1 MGEED
6 TKATVELTATDTSS
20 LEKSSE
26 ETAGGKE
33 TQEEPKK
40 GEEKAAEPEKMEID
54 AEIKK
59 DEELVVKSNEGT
71 DKMEEDVT
79 VTKDEGQAEAT
90 KMDEDAN
97 GQKEQTDDGVSGGG
111 TVEDTVMKENVES
124 NNAKDD
130 EKEESITEADQN
142 KAGKESEEDVKNEGD
157 KANGTK
163 DEKAGDI
170 EEEDKKVETVDEN
183 NKEQN
188 KEEDLAEEGKEEED
202 KEVEKAKVEDE
213 ERSEDE
219 NDNEQVE
226 SQPAKE
232 DEKEETNDD
241 KEDEKG
247 ESKSSK
253 KRGKGK
259 SSGERIRKKTKN
271 EEEKKD
277 SEPKTPFS
285 DRPVRERKSVERL
298 VAVIDTDSSKE
309 FRIEKGPGA
318 YLKDIPSVAYKVTRK
333 KSDETLKLLHT
344 ILFGGRRGKA
354 PQVKTNILSF
364 SGFVWHG
371 NEEKAKEKIKEKFE
385 KCIKDKLVEF
395 CEMLDIHVTKAT
407 TKEDIVTKLFEFLEK
422 PHAKGDAPASEKE
435 KSSKGAK
442 RKRTPK
448 KSSPAAVTSSSKRSA
463 KSQRKSEEGTKAAKK
478 GLALSEDE
486 SEEEKEEEKQEKEQK
501 SAEEEENVNGI
512 PDKSEDEAPQPSESE
527 EKDESEEEETPKKK
541 KKRGSKL
548 SAEKKESAGRARNK
562 KASVAAK
569 ASPPEKV
576 TQKRSSAKRKKTDDD
591 SDTSPKASSKRKKSE
606 KATKASTSTPSKS
619 ASKEKP
625 EVKGAGKGKEK
636 TKGPSDKVL
645 KNAIIKIL
653 KRVDFNTATFTDIIK
668 ELGKEFKDDLT
679 PRKLSI
685 KLVIQSELTKLA
697 EEAEEEKIEEEK
709 EEDAEKK
716 KAGGSTGT
724 EKEKEEDAEKEKAEG
739 SAGSVKEKEEE
750 TVKEKAGGSA
760 GSVKEKEEETVKEKA
775 GGSAGS
781 EKEKEEEAVKEKAG
795 GSAGSEK
802 EKAGGSAD
810 GEETLSSFLSTLL
823 LVAEEANGT
832 SDLRDDNV
840 FQGKSV
846 LSNLACG
853 SKDCA
858 CWLLFTCASLI
869 HLTLSVNMSG
879 HHGEEAEAE
888 HMEDD
893 DTLGADFENLMCSA
907 DTTASQAPNRKDIQG
922 ISWDK
927 LSLTREE
934 YRKSRLQSYRN
945 YENIPNSGEASG
957 KDCLDSEKGSSFYMF
972 KKNFRSVTPT
982 ILHFQLR
989 ELVWA
994 TSNHDVYL
1002 MCNNSITHWS
1012 TLTSSRDEVLD
1023 LAGLVTP
1030 SEEHPGSLLEGFS
1043 KTQVSSLAVKDGMVV
1058 AGGFSGE
1065 LICKHLDRPGVS
1077 FCYRLT
1083 SEENAITNS
1092 VNIHRNS
1099 SGALHFMASSNDGG
1113 VRNFDMETYQLV
1125 QHFHYPWPVNHSS
1138 VSPDGKLVTILG
1150 DDPDGLLVDSNN
1162 GETVGRLYG
1171 HLDYSFASA
1180 WHPDGVTFATGNQ
1193 DKTCRVWDVRNLSKS
1208 VAILKGNL
1216 GAIRSIKFTSDG
1228 QYMAMAEAA
1237 DFVHIYNTNTGYMNE
1252 QEIDFFGEISG
1263 ISFSPDTES
1272 LFIGVYDRSY
1282 GSLIEFARER
1292 VSGSAL

>member
-6 TKATVELTATDTSS
+6 TKATVEPTATDTSS
-20 LEKSSE
+20 LEKPSE
-26 ETAGGKE
+26 ATEGKKEEEKAGGKE
-33 TQEEPKK
+33 TEEEPKK
-40 GEEKAAEPEKMEID
+40 AEPDTMEID
-54 AEIKK
+54 AEKKK
-59 DEELVVKSNEGT
+59 DEELEVKSNEDDAGT

-97 GQKEQTDDGVSGGG
+97 GQKEQTGDGVSGGG

-124 NNAKDD
+124 GDGNNAKDD
-130 EKEESITEADQN
+130 EKQESKEADQK
-142 KAGKESEEDVKNEGD
+142 KAGKESEEDVINEGD
-157 KANGTK
+157 TANGTK
-163 DEKAGDI
+163 DEKTGDI
-170 EEEDKKVETVDEN
+170 NEKYKKVETVDEN

-202 KEVEKAKVEDE
+202 KEIEKAKVEDE

-232 DEKEETNDD
+232 DEKEERNDD
-241 KEDEKG
+241 KEDEKAESG
-247 ESKSSK
+247 DDKEEEKEKSKSSK

-259 SSGERIRKKTKN
+259 SSGEKVGKKTKN

-298 VAVIDTDSSKE
+298 VAVIDTDSFKE

-371 NEEKAKEKIKEKFE
+371 NEEKAKEKIKEKFD

-395 CEMLDIHVTKAT
+395 CEMFDIHVTKAT

-448 KSSPAAVTSSSKRSA
+448 KSSPAAATSSSKRSA

-486 SEEEKEEEKQEKEQK
+486 AEEEKEGEKQEKEQK

-527 EKDESEEEETPKKK
+527 EKAESEEERSEEETPKKK

-569 ASPPEKV
+569 SSPPEKV
-576 TQKRSSAKRKKTDDD
+576 TQKRSSSKRKKTDDD
-591 SDTSPKASSKRKKSE
+591 SDISPKVPSKRKKSE
-606 KATKASTSTPSKS
+606 RVTKASTSTPSKS

-653 KRVDFNTATFTDIIK
+653 KRVDFNIATFTDIIK

-685 KLVIQSELTKLA
+685 KLMIQSELTKLA
-697 EEAEEEKIEEEK
+697 GEAEEEKIEEK

-716 KAGGSTGT
+716 KAGGS
-724 EKEKEEDAEKEKAEG
+724 
-739 SAGSVKEKEEE
+739 AGSPFSDIVQFSQYPSS
-750 TVKEKAGGSA
+750 GSR
-760 GSVKEKEEETVKEKA
+760 GS
-775 GGSAGS
+775 
-781 EKEKEEEAVKEKAG
+781 
-795 GSAGSEK
+795 
-802 EKAGGSAD
+802 
-810 GEETLSSFLSTLL
+810 
-823 LVAEEANGT
+823 
-832 SDLRDDNV
+832 
-840 FQGKSV
+840 Q
-846 LSNLACG
+846 CP
-853 SKDCA
+853 
-858 CWLLFTCASLI
+858 
-869 HLTLSVNMSG
+869 VNMSG

-922 ISWDK
+922 IPWDK

-957 KDCLDSEKGSSFYMF
+957 KDCLDSEKGSSFYRF

-1043 KTQVSSLAVKDGMVV
+1043 KTHVSSLAVKDGMVV

-1077 FCYRLT
+1077 FCYRLA

-1138 VSPDGKLVTILG
+1138 VSPDGKLVTIVG

-1237 DFVHIYNTNTGYMNE
+1237 DFVHIYNTNTGYMKE

-1282 GSLIEFARER
+1282 GSLMEFARER
-1292 VSGSAL
+1292 VHNTFQFHISIIQLGADGMSCV

>member
-6 TKATVELTATDTSS
+6 TKATVEPTATDTSS

-26 ETAGGKE
+26 EKAGGKE
-33 TQEEPKK
+33 THEEPKK
-40 GEEKAAEPEKMEID
+40 DEEKAAEPDKMEID

-111 TVEDTVMKENVES
+111 TVMKENVES

-130 EKEESITEADQN
+130 EKEESITEADQK
-142 KAGKESEEDVKNEGD
+142 KAGKESEEDVINEGD

-170 EEEDKKVETVDEN
+170 NEKDEKVETVDEN
-183 NKEQN
+183 NKEENVKEQN
-188 KEEDLAEEGKEEED
+188 KEDDLAEEGKEEEH

-226 SQPAKE
+226 SKPAKE
-232 DEKEETNDD
+232 DEKEERNDD
-241 KEDEKG
+241 KEDEKA
-247 ESKSSK
+247 ESGDDKEEEKEKNKSSK
-253 KRGKGK
+253 KRGKGT
-259 SSGERIRKKTKN
+259 SSGEKIRKKTKD

-501 SAEEEENVNGI
+501 SAEEEENENGI

-606 KATKASTSTPSKS
+606 KVTKASTSTPSKS

-685 KLVIQSELTKLA
+685 KLMIQSELTKLA

-716 KAGGSTGT
+716 KAGGSTGSPFS
-724 EKEKEEDAEKEKAEG
+724 DIVQFSQYPSSG
-739 SAGSVKEKEEE
+739 SRGS
-750 TVKEKAGGSA
+750 
-760 GSVKEKEEETVKEKA
+760 
-775 GGSAGS
+775 
-781 EKEKEEEAVKEKAG
+781 
-795 GSAGSEK
+795 
-802 EKAGGSAD
+802 
-810 GEETLSSFLSTLL
+810 
-823 LVAEEANGT
+823 
-832 SDLRDDNV
+832 
-840 FQGKSV
+840 Q
-846 LSNLACG
+846 CP
-853 SKDCA
+853 
-858 CWLLFTCASLI
+858 
-869 HLTLSVNMSG
+869 VNMSEY
-879 HHGEEAEAE
+879 HGEEAEAE

-934 YRKSRLQSYRN
+934 YRKIRLQSYRN

-1083 SEENAITNS
+1083 SEENAITNC

-1113 VRNFDMETYQLV
+1113 VRNFDIETYQLV

-1138 VSPDGKLVTILG
+1138 VNPDGKLVTIVG

-1237 DFVHIYNTNTGYMNE
+1237 DFVHVYNTKTGYMKE

-1282 GSLIEFARER
+1282 GSLMEFARER
-1292 VSGSAL
+1292 VHNTFQFHISIIQLGADGMSCV

>member
-6 TKATVELTATDTSS
+6 TKATVEPTATDTSS

-26 ETAGGKE
+26 ATEGKKEEEKAGGKE
-33 TQEEPKK
+33 TEEEPKK
-40 GEEKAAEPEKMEID
+40 AEPDTMEID
-54 AEIKK
+54 AEKKK
-59 DEELVVKSNEGT
+59 DEELEVKSNEDDAGT

-97 GQKEQTDDGVSGGG
+97 GQKEQTGDGVSGGG

-124 NNAKDD
+124 GDGNNAKDD
-130 EKEESITEADQN
+130 EKQESKEADQK
-142 KAGKESEEDVKNEGD
+142 KAGKESEEDVINEGD

-163 DEKAGDI
+163 DEKTGDI
-170 EEEDKKVETVDEN
+170 NEKYKKVETVDEN

-202 KEVEKAKVEDE
+202 KEIEKAKVEDE

-232 DEKEETNDD
+232 DEKEERNDD
-241 KEDEKG
+241 KEDEKA
-247 ESKSSK
+247 ESGDDKEEEKDKSKGSK

-259 SSGERIRKKTKN
+259 SSGEKVGKKTKN
-271 EEEKKD
+271 KEEKKD

-371 NEEKAKEKIKEKFE
+371 NEEKAKEKIKEKFD

-395 CEMLDIHVTKAT
+395 CEMFDIHVTKAT

-448 KSSPAAVTSSSKRSA
+448 KSSPAAATSSSKRSA

-527 EKDESEEEETPKKK
+527 EKAESEEERSEEETPKKK

-569 ASPPEKV
+569 SSPPEKV
-576 TQKRSSAKRKKTDDD
+576 TQKRSSSKRKKTDND
-591 SDTSPKASSKRKKSE
+591 SDISPKVPSKRKKSE
-606 KATKASTSTPSKS
+606 RVTKASTSTPSKS

-653 KRVDFNTATFTDIIK
+653 KRVDFNIATFTDIIK

-685 KLVIQSELTKLA
+685 KMLIQSELTKLA
-697 EEAEEEKIEEEK
+697 GEAEEEKIEEK

-716 KAGGSTGT
+716 KAGGSAGT
-724 EKEKEEDAEKEKAEG
+724 EKEKEEDAEKEKAG
-739 SAGSVKEKEEE
+739 A
-750 TVKEKAGGSA
+750 SA

-802 EKAGGSAD
+802 EKEEEAVKEKAGGSAD
-810 GEETLSSFLSTLL
+810 GEETVIWQMINRGCNPFLFYIVQFSQYPSS
-823 LVAEEANGT
+823 
-832 SDLRDDNV
+832 
-840 FQGKSV
+840 
-846 LSNLACG
+846 G
-853 SKDCA
+853 SRGSQCP
-858 CWLLFTCASLI
+858 
-869 HLTLSVNMSG
+869 VNMSG

-922 ISWDK
+922 IPWDK

-957 KDCLDSEKGSSFYMF
+957 KDCLDSEKGSSFYRF

-1043 KTQVSSLAVKDGMVV
+1043 KTHVSSLAVKDGMVV

-1077 FCYRLT
+1077 FCYRLA

-1138 VSPDGKLVTILG
+1138 VSPDGKLVTIVG

-1237 DFVHIYNTNTGYMNE
+1237 DFVHIYNTNTGYMKE

-1282 GSLIEFARER
+1282 GSLMEFARER